1 MKKNKFINVVS
12 LTVGIISFIFMSLPV
27 LKDILTNKKIKKLPK
42 ENEWVEEPLIINELD
57 NAKNVYT

>member
-57 NAKNVYT
+57 NAKNNRG